1 MASRANTALADPAL
15 IDQRVHL
22 RGVRWSDYER
32 LLELRG
38 DSPGVRLT
46 YLDGELEIM
55 TPSDPH
61 ERQNKRLARLIEAWS
76 EETGMDLEGLGSWTL
91 RSELQKRGLEPD
103 ECYFVGHQ
111 GRGGEAPD
119 VAIEVVWT
127 SGGLDKLTVYAGLGV
142 REVWIWKDEALTF
155 HALRHARYERIARSE
170 LLPSLDPELIAG
182 QMVADTSQSQAVRD
196 LRAAMRARHNP

>member
-1 MASRANTALADPAL
+1 MVRTAKTAVADPAL

-22 RGVRWSDYER
+22 SGVSWGDYER

-38 DSPGVRLT
+38 EHSSVRLT

-61 ERQNKRLARLIEAWS
+61 ERQKKRLARLLEAWS
-76 EETGMDLEGLGSWTL
+76 EEAGIDLEGVGSWTL

-103 ECYFVGHQ
+103 ECYFVGHA
-111 GRGGEAPD
+111 GRGATAPD
-119 VAIEVVWT
+119 MAIEVVWT

-142 REVWIWKDEALTF
+142 REVWFWKDDALAF
-155 HALRHARYERIARSE
+155 HALRQNRYERIARSE
-170 LLPSLDPELIAG
+170 LLPALDPELIG
-182 QMVADTSQSQAVRD
+182 RHMVADTSQSQAVRD
-196 LRAAMRARHNP
+196 LRAAMRSRQDP